1 MRRPPL
7 IQVFLFR
14 AVVKLR
20 CPGEIL
26 MSSVSSVCR
35 RLLLLLFCAAATCC
49 AARAQTS
56 AQMRLRLGTQQLVRG
71 DCADAQANLR
81 AAFQAEPASAEA
93 EGMLGI
99 CEKRLGEPGAQ
110 QHLARAFSRVR
121 DAKLKTEIGV
131 ELADYYYQRGDVD
144 DALPVVR
151 ALVALN
157 PENIDILFFAQNV
170 YQDMADNTL
179 NKLALLAP
187 GSPRMQQAI
196 AEHLVNEGDLKDA
209 ATHYRQALAMDP
221 YLPGAHFELGEAI
234 LEENPNDS
242 AAQAEAE
249 QQLQEALRV
258 DGESAR
264 IECEMGRDDFLQ
276 SRLDEALAHYRRA
289 EALVPG
295 DAEALMGMARI
306 FMRQQHPAEAL
317 PLLKQVIDED
327 PLNGEAHYRYARAL
341 QMSGR
346 TDEAHQQMQ
355 IYQVVRDARQKVIQL
370 YEQMNRRVTTP
381 ADQPDPE

>member
-1 MRRPPL
+1 
-7 IQVFLFR
+7 
-14 AVVKLR
+14 
-20 CPGEIL
+20 
-26 MSSVSSVCR
+26 MSSVFTVCR
-35 RLLLLLFCAAATCC
+35 RLSLLLLCAAAACC

-56 AQMRLRLGTQQLVRG
+56 AETRLRLGTQQLVHG

-81 AAFQAEPASAEA
+81 AALQAEPASAEA
-93 EGMLGI
+93 EGLLGI

-110 QHLARAFSRVR
+110 QHLARAFDRIR

-131 ELADYYYQRGDVD
+131 ELADYYYQRGDLD

-187 GSPRMQQAI
+187 DSPRMQQAI

-209 ATHYRQALAMDP
+209 ATHYRKALALDP

-234 LEENPNDS
+234 LEANPNDS

-249 QQLQEALRV
+249 QQLQEAQRV

-264 IECEMGRDDFLQ
+264 IECELGRDDFLQ

-295 DAEALMGMARI
+295 DTDALMGIARI
-306 FMRQQHPAEAL
+306 LMRQQNPAAAL

-370 YEQMNRRVTTP
+370 YEQMNRRVATP